1 MDRVRFLA
9 LPEVISF
16 TDWLSAH
23 LPQRRI
29 RLDIAS
35 SKFVPQGLQAD
46 TTFAELVPHCYRWR
60 ATKMTCGDWTE
71 SSAKTQNLAKA
82 LRTAVQ
88 AGDAIATMQ
97 ACSDILLWGGERNP
111 AQGARPFLMA
121 LGTDICAYIVDA
133 DRQMSLEYG
142 NLQSGFG
149 SVQRMNSMLTKV
161 HAFYSTQ
168 GLPIYDSRVSAA
180 AAALVEFWRRTSQDC
195 TLPEAL
201 QFPLAGGSA
210 KAEHKLD
217 CLFEQPEEPGRLN
230 YATANTT
237 ARWASAKLRLAWVM
251 AETLRKTPALF
262 GDQPERMRAMEASL
276 FMVGYDIRSLR
287 V

>member
-1 MDRVRFLA
+1 MDRVRFLQ
-9 LPEVISF
+9 LPEVIAF
-16 TDWLSAH
+16 TDWLSAQ

-60 ATKMTCGDWTE
+60 AAGMASGDWVE
-71 SSAKTQNLAKA
+71 SSAKTQSLTQA
-82 LRTAVQ
+82 LRAAVQ
-88 AGDAIATMQ
+88 VGDTVATMQ
-97 ACSDILLWGGERNP
+97 ACSDILLWGGERNK
-111 AQGARPFLMA
+111 AQGARPFLMG
-121 LGTDICAYIVDA
+121 LGQDICVYIAEA
-133 DRQMSLEYG
+133 DRQMSLAHG

-149 SVQRMNSMLTKV
+149 AVQRMNSMLTKV
-161 HAFYSTQ
+161 HAFYSTE

-180 AAALVEFWRRTSQDC
+180 AAALVEFWRRASRTR

-201 QFPLAGGSA
+201 MFPLAGGSA
-210 KAEHKLD
+210 KAAHKLD
-217 CLFEQPEEPGRLN
+217 CLFDQPELPGRLD
-230 YATANTT
+230 YAAVSTT

-251 AETLRKTPALF
+251 AETLRKTSALF
-262 GDQPERMRAMEASL
+262 RDQPERMRAMEASL